1 MKNEGPFILEWL
13 AYHRSIGVDDFLI
26 YTNECSDGTAEILDR
41 LQQMGVLQHRDNT
54 DWKGNSPQQHALN
67 LALDED
73 TRYMGPLY
81 GQKAPPPPRKLTT
94 QPTPSLA

>member
-1 MKNEGPFILEWL
+1 MD
-13 AYHRSIGVDDFLI
+13 Y
-26 YTNECSDGTAEILDR
+26 
-41 LQQMGVLQHRDNT
+41 VLVIMLN
-54 DWKGNSPQQHALN
+54 GLYILN